1 MSASIARFRV
11 ASKHPRIEQR
21 LANIAQRYSNFGV
34 YPLTKALVTST
45 GFLTIEGIVR
55 KTGFLYAVYGL
66 RSEYCFV
73 TPFGFFYNDSLFRDF
88 ADTRIVVDCMTFE
101 ITLLKCNV

>member
-1 MSASIARFRV
+1 MSAALARFRV
-11 ASKHPRIEQR
+11 RSKHPNFEQK
-21 LANIAQRYSNFGV
+21 LAQIADQHSNFAV

-66 RSEYCFV
+66 RSEYCFL
-73 TPFGFFYNDSLFRDF
+73 TPFGFFYNDGLFKDF
-88 ADTRIVVDCMTFE
+88 ADCRVRLDCNTFE
-101 ITLLKCNV
+101 ITVLEYGA